1 MLDTLPETVYRVTDL
16 IMAVFNRNGKDFKE
30 KLLTELMGEV
40 RKSVDKLLEI
50 AHSGVTI
57 APEDCEES
65 RKAAVR
71 IHLFTLLFE
80 DCSRLCVNLV
90 EDSGAIGAMVRL
102 ITATQESL
110 AMQNSGEGSKTTP
123 KWITPMLLFIDLY
136 EKVVL
141 AMNRR
146 SAMSDICSTQW
157 KWFEVNSG
165 KWSDYQPANNKTIND
180 AFWAG
185 EQGCK
190 FNTGRKKYNVQ
201 FGAMMQANEESGS
214 KKPIMISLKR
224 EEKSSKRDVTDL
236 LNTTVKRGRWIKDDS
251 SPTSEDKEKPEGNQ
265 DDSNKKVE
273 EAMETAPEE
282 SEVSDANGKS
292 LNLFVNKTF
301 RCN

>member
-50 AHSGVTI
+50 SHSGVTI

-65 RKAAVR
+65 KKAAVR

-90 EDSGAIGAMVRL
+90 ENSGAIGAMVRL
-102 ITATQESL
+102 ITVTQESL
-110 AMQNSGEGSKTTP
+110 QMQTSSTTP

-157 KWFEVNSG
+157 KWFEVQNG
-165 KWSDYQPANNKTIND
+165 RWQDYQPANNKTIND

-224 EEKSSKRDVTDL
+224 EEKSSKRDVVDL

-251 SPTSEDKEKPEGNQ
+251 NSPTTEEREKLESNQ
-265 DDSNKKVE
+265 DDTNKKVE
-273 EAMETAPEE
+273 EAMETVAED
-282 SEVSDANGKS
+282 SEVSDINGE
-292 LNLFVNKTF
+292 LFYILY
-301 RCN
+301 